1 MIGNITYEYYQK
13 IIVILENSN
22 NNLKKIIEYY
32 TKGNIKVSSMKINR
46 FTEELE
52 NYIEYLKSTYKI
64 NIDADKAL
72 ITLRELNK

>member
-1 MIGNITYEYYQK
+1 
-13 IIVILENSN
+13 
-22 NNLKKIIEYY
+22 
-32 TKGNIKVSSMKINR
+32 MKINR

>member
-1 MIGNITYEYYQK
+1 MIGNITYEDYQK

-32 TKGNIKVSSMKINR
+32 TKWNIKVSSMKINR